1 MVAPHLAAFRKK
13 EGMIAEKQGG
23 VSIMGG
29 WDRSSLESVQHLS
42 TRRYLESTSGWF
54 RDRFERIEEG

>member
-1 MVAPHLAAFRKK
+1 MVAPHLAAFRK
-13 EGMIAEKQGG
+13 EGMIAEKQRD

-29 WDRSSLESVQHLS
+29 WERSSLESVQHLS

-54 RDRFERIEEG
+54 WYRFERIEEG